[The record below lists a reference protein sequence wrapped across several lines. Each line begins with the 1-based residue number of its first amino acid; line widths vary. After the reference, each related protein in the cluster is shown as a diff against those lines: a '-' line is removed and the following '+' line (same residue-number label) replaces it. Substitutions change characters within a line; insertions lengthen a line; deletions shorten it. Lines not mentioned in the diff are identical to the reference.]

1 MPTVEPFGRE
11 VAVLGSTIHVVDV
24 GRGSPV
30 LFLHGNPTSSYLW
43 RHAIDRR
50 PPGYRC
56 VAPDMI
62 GMGLSGKPDLAY
74 RLSDHVEYVDALLD
88 SLVSSFICG
97 LLARHLA
104 QRLGL
109 RITPDHV
116 DQTDFVVQADLHEH
130 LAQIGCGRRVN

>member
-1 MPTVEPFGRE
+1 M
-11 VAVLGSTIHVVDV
+11 LGSTIHVVDV
-24 GRGSPV
+24 GSGSPV

-74 RLSDHVEYVDALLD
+74 RLSDHLEYVDALLD
-88 SLVSSFICG
+88 SLG
-97 LLARHLA
+97 LTEVVVVAHDWGVAVALD
-104 QRLGL
+104 RL
-109 RITPDHV
+109 RRFPDQVRAVAFMEGH
-116 DQTDFVVQADLHEH
+116 
-130 LAQIGCGRRVN
+130 